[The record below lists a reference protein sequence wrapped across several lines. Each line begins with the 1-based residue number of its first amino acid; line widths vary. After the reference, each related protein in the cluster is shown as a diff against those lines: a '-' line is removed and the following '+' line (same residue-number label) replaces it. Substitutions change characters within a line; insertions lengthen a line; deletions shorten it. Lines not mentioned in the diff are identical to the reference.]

1 MSIRLYR
8 VTGKYEAYVLAYGAA
23 DAAKY
28 GGRGRTPCERVYDVT
43 AKAATEADSLLAT
56 RLPDPSYV
64 YREEFLER
72 SEWTVAQWIEAA
84 PGDAAAEADR
94 LRAEAATCD
103 LRAARLRAEAEELA
117 KIAAMAR
124 GAETTEPKSA
134 PPAHPCGY
142 LGTTAGTPEDWSHVL
157 SEEEQ

>member
-8 VTGKYEAYVLAYGAA
+8 VTGKYEAYVLA
-23 DAAKY
+23 
-28 GGRGRTPCERVYDVT
+28 RGSSQAETCARVNRLDCARAYDVT
-43 AKAATEADSLLAT
+43 AEVVTGPVKEHAKSLPDRADVYSGDLGVRDGWKVEQWAAAAAT
-56 RLPDPSYV
+56 
-64 YREEFLER
+64 
-72 SEWTVAQWIEAA
+72 
-84 PGDAAAEADR
+84 DAAAEADR
-94 LRAEAATCD
+94 LRAEAAACD
-103 LRAARLRAEAEELA
+103 LRAAKLRAEAEELA